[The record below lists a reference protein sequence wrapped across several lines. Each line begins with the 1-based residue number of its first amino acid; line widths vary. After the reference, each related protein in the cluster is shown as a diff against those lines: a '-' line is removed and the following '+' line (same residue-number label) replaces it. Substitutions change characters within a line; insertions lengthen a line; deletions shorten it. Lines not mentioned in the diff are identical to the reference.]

1 VRSSSLNRR
10 ATLSWPRRALVW
22 RVSLHKQSAEKSLFP
37 APAPAMHAL
46 APTHCTRTQTY
57 TANLDSE
64 MVQDDMQS
72 NPLAPEGPDSVVE
85 GSTLDPTYVSVQP
98 PFHRIAHTLGKGV
111 ALGAAVWT
119 PHCTRPMRLIRIDAS
134 WRPKETPQ
142 HIASSLL
149 GGLRE
154 VLPHWLSAG
163 GGVLS
168 RLALN
173 PPAP

>member
-64 MVQDDMQS
+64 MVKDDMQS

-98 PFHRIAHTLGKGV
+98 PFHRIRSHPRQGRSARRCSVDT
-111 ALGAAVWT
+111 ALH
-119 PHCTRPMRLIRIDAS
+119 PSNAS
-134 WRPKETPQ
+134 
-142 HIASSLL
+142 HS
-149 GGLRE
+149 
-154 VLPHWLSAG
+154 H
-163 GGVLS
+163 
-168 RLALN
+168 
-173 PPAP
+173 